1 MQTSESRGE
10 PIAVPFVLGRW
21 QVDPE
26 RNTVRGPDGRV
37 CLEPKM
43 MAVLT
48 RLAAAPGVTLSKD
61 HLLEHVWPR
70 RYVVEGVLK
79 RVVSELR
86 RVLND
91 DARQPRYIETVY
103 KVGYRLIRTPRCAD
117 DGVER
122 SSAPFE
128 RATVES
134 YTINHTKKG
143 SDAVFIGRNSDG
155 ERVIGN
161 ADLSDEATSAAFSG
175 GEPFGLELSVVQD
188 ERGRNMG
195 RVG

>member
-1 MQTSESRGE
+1 MQTSMSRGE

-21 QVDPE
+21 RVDPE
-26 RNTVRGPDGRV
+26 RNTVRGPDGCV

-48 RLAAAPGVTLSKD
+48 QLAAAPGVTLSKD

-79 RVVSELR
+79 RAVSELR

-103 KVGYRLIRTPRCAD
+103 KVGYRLIRTPRCATVGVQRSVTVGSAD
-117 DGVER
+117 DIAALIDRMAPAWEASARLTLIVER
-122 SSAPFE
+122 ACS
-128 RATVES
+128 
-134 YTINHTKKG
+134 G
-143 SDAVFIGRNSDG
+143 SHPG
-155 ERVIGN
+155 EGVR
-161 ADLSDEATSAAFSG
+161 DD
-175 GEPFGLELSVVQD
+175 
-188 ERGRNMG
+188 
-195 RVG
+195 